1 MIETFSR
8 PYLNYAR
15 DTKPTAYGEIYMFN
29 VPFIQTFKAMRHS
42 NKDNN
47 MSGFN
52 ILLIYLFIY

>member
-1 MIETFSR
+1 MPMVEAFSL
-8 PYLNYAR
+8 PYLNCTR

-47 MSGFN
+47 TSGVST
-52 ILLIYLFIY
+52 